1 MYDILLE
8 FRCPDI
14 WLVRA
19 SKQQTVILSDEIEG
33 FKVDPNNQC
42 KREIVK
48 KDDDDGLDVK
58 NKQEAKTDDRKLYT
72 RFSFTLFSM
81 LVSGSFL
88 AGFSVKTFYLTVA
101 YVASGTVRINLIFST
116 WKGFVYEVTD
126 PMAII
131 KVIEAC
137 YMYRFE

>member
-1 MYDILLE
+1 
-8 FRCPDI
+8 
-14 WLVRA
+14 
-19 SKQQTVILSDEIEG
+19 
-33 FKVDPNNQC
+33 
-42 KREIVK
+42 
-48 KDDDDGLDVK
+48 
-58 NKQEAKTDDRKLYT
+58 
-72 RFSFTLFSM
+72 M

-101 YVASGTVRINLIFST
+101 YVASGTVRVNLIFST